1 MLVFTKLY
9 EQLVQEEYGI
19 MSVKE
24 CRVTERS
31 NEYLPIVL
39 LYNMKTK
46 VMTVAAA
53 FLKAQEDGCHV
64 QSILKR

>member
-46 VMTVAAA
+46 VMTVA